1 MRKFRLAATAFAV
14 TCAMSAGAG
23 AQQVGT
29 YQGKSADGQPLSF
42 TVTQNSKGQLA
53 LTSATI
59 YFSAKCKSPNGDLN
73 SGVGVG
79 MDQVI
84 KNSKAS
90 WIFKTSDTV
99 WFMANFTFV
108 IDQVSGDIT
117 TRAAAFVPG
126 KQPPATAE
134 FCESPKQAFSAT
146 FVAADQK
153 SAPPAGVEIHIPS
166 QQ

>member
-1 MRKFRLAATAFAV
+1 MKKFRLAATAFAV
-14 TCAMSAGAG
+14 SCAISVGVK

-29 YQGKSADGQPLSF
+29 YQGKTADGEPVSF

-53 LTSATI
+53 LTAATI

-90 WIFKTSDTV
+90 WTFKTSDTV

-126 KQPPATAE
+126 KQPPAAAE

-146 FVAADQK
+146 FVAPEQE
-153 SAPPAGVEIHIPS
+153 SAPSAGVEVHYPS
-166 QQ
+166 PQ